1 MMLYPLAL
9 AAAVLTAEDAP
20 PAVVEVLQASPAFEA
35 ARDAGDAPKALALIE
50 PEVKACITAAG
61 GAGAPPKAQQPCVI
75 LVVNF
80 ASAVSEAGQ
89 SIEAVPIA
97 RRAVAIAES
106 FSGEERQVYL
116 MVAQLV
122 LGLML
127 ERQGQHVAA
136 EPSFVVALE
145 GAEVVF
151 AGDADRA
158 DLAAYVARRA
168 NNLVALARFSE
179 ALPLAER
186 AVQLA
191 GDNADGAFFRLMHG
205 KALMGLGRLREAE
218 ASLRFGADRLLA
230 LAGAMNPQGI
240 AVRETLAWCLDEQ
253 NRPEEAIAIV
263 RETLALQRARQA
275 GPLVADSL
283 TLLGMAAMRMGD
295 VREAETVLREAL
307 TIRLRYFGETS
318 NFTGLAY
325 SNLGQVLVEAGRYE
339 DGAWMF
345 NRAIAVW
352 QASGGGN
359 PDELV
364 TMLNNMASV
373 LTRVRAFEQAEPIQ
387 RQALAL
393 AENKLGRGHFRTV
406 LIRNNLASSL
416 ARAGKSAE
424 AQTLLEANYG
434 AATALAAQG
443 AQLRTLTA
451 TSMAQL
457 RAQAGDNASARLWYR
472 RAESAASDAFR
483 SDHPQRINLG
493 WSHGSFLLR
502 DRGGAPLARTL
513 LREAGRQVLAR
524 AGKAASFDAS
534 ALEELNGYTVIF
546 RDQVRAAW
554 SLARPPS

>member
-1 MMLYPLAL
+1 M
-9 AAAVLTAEDAP
+9 
-20 PAVVEVLQASPAFEA
+20 LQASPAFEA

-50 PEVKACITAAG
+50 PDVKACITAAG
-61 GAGAPPKAQQPCVI
+61 GAGAPPKTQQPCVI

-106 FSGEERQVYL
+106 FTGEERQVYL
-116 MVAQLV
+116 MVAHLV
-122 LGLML
+122 LGLVL

-145 GAEVVF
+145 GAEAVF
-151 AGDADRA
+151 AGEADRA

-168 NNLVALARFSE
+168 NNLVALARFAE

-218 ASLRFGADRLLA
+218 ASLRIGADRLVA
-230 LAGAMNPQGI
+230 LAGVAHPQAI

-253 NRPEEAIAIV
+253 NRSEEAVAIV
-263 RETLALQRARQA
+263 RETLAIRRAQQA

-283 TLLGMAAMRMGD
+283 TLLGMAAMRAGD
-295 VREAETVLREAL
+295 LREAETVLREAL

-325 SNLGQVLVEAGRYE
+325 SNLGQALVEAGRYE

-393 AENKLGRGHFRTV
+393 AESKLGRGHFRTV

-416 ARAGKSAE
+416 ARAGKSGE
-424 AQTLLEANYG
+424 AQTLLEASYA
-434 AATALAAQG
+434 AATALGPQG

-457 RAQAGDNASARLWYR
+457 RAQAGEEASAELWYG
-472 RAESAASDAFR
+472 RAESAARDAFR

-493 WSHGSFLLR
+493 WSHGRFLLR
-502 DRGGAPLARTL
+502 DPGGAPLARTL

-524 AGKAASFDAS
+524 AGKASSFDAS

-554 SLARPPS
+554 SLAQPAR